1 MVEFGRHERLKI
13 SWLHGRAGSSPAL
26 RTNEF
31 VSEMNELVQLVN
43 FWNFFIFTDNQK
55 VQSLDCIHLVLYTQ
69 PINVG
74 FS

>member
-31 VSEMNELVQLVN
+31 VPDIYMLIQPVDSGTFSLLNA
-43 FWNFFIFTDNQK
+43 K
-55 VQSLDCIHLVLYTQ
+55 VVSNPVANLTR
-69 PINVG
+69 
-74 FS
+74 